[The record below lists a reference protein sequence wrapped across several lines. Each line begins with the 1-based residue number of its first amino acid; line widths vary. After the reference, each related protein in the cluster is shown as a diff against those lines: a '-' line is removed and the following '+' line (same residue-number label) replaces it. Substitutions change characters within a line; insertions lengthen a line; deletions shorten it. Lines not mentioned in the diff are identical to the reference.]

1 MFYRIAIRRS
11 LVHRNFPLYG
21 IHKTG
26 VDDGSDHI
34 WVEANNPEFAKR
46 AGLDWYKKNVGRHDW
61 TMEDPITMCRLV
73 TDPNKIPSKVVKLY
87 RYDVYYKSETG
98 RTGIVF
104 TVGKDRNDA
113 IKQSIESAQRFF
125 SGYKFTDVRKIK
137 YERVDDNG
145 DDLSEATSER

>member
-1 MFYRIAIRRS
+1 
-11 LVHRNFPLYG
+11 
-21 IHKTG
+21 
-26 VDDGSDHI
+26 
-34 WVEANNPEFAKR
+34 
-46 AGLDWYKKNVGRHDW
+46 
-61 TMEDPITMCRLV
+61 MCRPV
-73 TDPNKIPSKVVKLY
+73 TDPNKIPRKVVKLY

-98 RTGIVF
+98 RIGIVF
-104 TVGKDRNDA
+104 TVGKDRDDA